1 MRILCLGEALVDLV
15 CQRPVA
21 SLAEADA
28 FVPRFG
34 GAPANVAVTAARRGA
49 DVALAG
55 GVGTDAWGSWLARR
69 LEDDGVDL
77 TWFDRREDLATP
89 VAFVTVDAAAQPS
102 FAIYG
107 AGVADAI
114 AGLGAERVVEAVDAC
129 DALFIASNTL
139 VGKAERAVTLAARER
154 ALRDGKPVVL
164 DPNFR
169 LERWRSASAA
179 VEVTGALVGGAFL
192 VKANAAEARAM
203 TGETDPAAAAQSL
216 LAAGAQHVVVT
227 LGADGALLRGGG
239 LDRAVPGVRAAPV
252 DTTGAGDAVS
262 GVLLAALARTGFY
275 PASIAAMLPDAMAE
289 AARATERYGALAAE
303 GLAQGARLP
312 GANSPGAPSR
322 GPGT

>member
-55 GVGTDAWGSWLARR
+55 GVGTDPWGSWLADR
-69 LEDDGVDL
+69 LEAEGVVLD
-77 TWFDRREDLATP
+77 WFDRREAVSTP
-89 VAFVTVDAAAQPS
+89 VAFVTVDEAAQPS

-107 AGVADAI
+107 AGLADAI
-114 AGLGAERVVEAVDAC
+114 AGLGVERVLEAVDAC
-129 DALFIASNTL
+129 DALFVTSNTL
-139 VGKAERAVTLAARER
+139 VGEPEREVTLAARER

-169 LERWRSASAA
+169 VERWRSTSAA
-179 VEVTGALVGGAFL
+179 VEVCGPLAERAFL
-192 VKANAAEARAM
+192 VKANAEESRAL
-203 TGETDPAAAAQSL
+203 TGETDPVAAAESL
-216 LAAGAQHVVVT
+216 LAAGAQHVVIT
-227 LGADGALLRGGG
+227 LGAEGALLRGGG
-239 LDRAVPGVRAAPV
+239 LDRAVPGVAAAPV

-289 AARATERYGALAAE
+289 AARATERYGALA
-303 GLAQGARLP
+303 
-312 GANSPGAPSR
+312 
-322 GPGT
+322 